1 MLNSKGFSSR
11 ILRGGWNTC
20 KREID
25 ITKGVGN
32 KSQNE
37 LKIECGNEAT
47 SSKCSQGLYEQQEM
61 TLRLSRV
68 WRQETLH
75 IVLIAHSQY
84 TRDIVPPG
92 LACQRLHLKY
102 IFVENWA
109 TAVKTKNKWCVSV
122 CFLLIFSVSVCE
134 SQCVMS
140 STETCSVFCW
150 KIVNCTR
157 NFLLIM
163 QSAIC
168 ASDHVSS
175 SSLEAICC
183 TLSTVRVRVTGQWG
197 WVRGPGRFG
206 PHRAWIFINFHN
218 LCAGCEHCNNLSRS
232 GCCPFA
238 FMAARLFKY

>member
-1 MLNSKGFSSR
+1 MKPPPPAPHQQMQPRLVWATGNDASTVKSLKTGDSAHCAHCTQPIHQGHRSA
-11 ILRGGWNTC
+11 WS
-20 KREID
+20 
-25 ITKGVGN
+25 GV
-32 KSQNE
+32 SE
-37 LKIECGNEAT
+37 TPLKIYICR
-47 SSKCSQGLYEQQEM
+47 K
-61 TLRLSRV
+61 LSD
-68 WRQETLH
+68 
-75 IVLIAHSQY
+75 S
-84 TRDIVPPG
+84 
-92 LACQRLHLKY
+92 CQDKKQ
-102 IFVENWA
+102 VM
-109 TAVKTKNKWCVSV
+109 CV

-183 TLSTVRVRVTGQWG
+183 TLSTVQVRVTGQWG
-197 WVRGPGRFG
+197 WVRGPGRFA

-218 LCAGCEHCNNLSRS
+218 LCAGCEHCNNLYRS

>member
-1 MLNSKGFSSR
+1 MESPPPAPPADAAKACMSNRKWRFDCQESEDRRLCTLCIALPIHQGHRSAWSDVSE
-11 ILRGGWNTC
+11 TP
-20 KREID
+20 
-25 ITKGVGN
+25 
-32 KSQNE
+32 
-37 LKIECGNEAT
+37 LKIYICR
-47 SSKCSQGLYEQQEM
+47 K
-61 TLRLSRV
+61 LSD
-68 WRQETLH
+68 
-75 IVLIAHSQY
+75 S
-84 TRDIVPPG
+84 
-92 LACQRLHLKY
+92 CQDKKQVMCL
-102 IFVENWA
+102 
-109 TAVKTKNKWCVSV
+109 CVCV
-122 CFLLIFSVSVCE
+122 CFLLIFSVAVCE
-134 SQCVMS
+134 SECVMS